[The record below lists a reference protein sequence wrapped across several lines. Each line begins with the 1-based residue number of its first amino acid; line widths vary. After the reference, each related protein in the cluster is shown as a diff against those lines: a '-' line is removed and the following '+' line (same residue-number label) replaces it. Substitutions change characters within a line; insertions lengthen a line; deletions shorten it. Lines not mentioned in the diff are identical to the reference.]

1 MIRTRRLAAVVL
13 CAGAA
18 AATMSTAAPALA
30 DSTPPPSSTALFCP
44 PDLQNGQDIVEPDG
58 SVLFCVEALG
68 AGAVVARTG
77 VFLEQ
82 VIVAPGWTWEN
93 ASGGGAR
100 HGQDAISGKVDIK
113 FTEPATGDK
122 VEVRIEPGKTEVRGG

>member
-1 MIRTRRLAAVVL
+1 MIRTRRLAAVL
-13 CAGAA
+13 CVGAA

-30 DSTPPPSSTALFCP
+30 DSTPPPAPTTLYCP
-44 PDLQNGQDIVEPDG
+44 ADLQNGQDIVEPDG

-100 HGQDAISGKVDIK
+100 HGQGAVSGKVDIK
-113 FTEPATGDK
+113 FTRPATDDK
-122 VEVRIEPGKTEVRGG
+122 VEVRIEPGKTEVTGG

>member
-1 MIRTRRLAAVVL
+1 MIRTRCLAAALSV
-13 CAGAA
+13 GAS
-18 AATMSTAAPALA
+18 AATLFTAAPALA
-30 DSTPPPSSTALFCP
+30 DSTPPPTGQVALFCP
-44 PDLQNGQDIVEPDG
+44 TDLQNGQVIREPDG

-93 ASGGGAR
+93 ASGGGGR
-100 HGQDAISGKVDIK
+100 QGSQSGKVDIK
-113 FTEPATGDK
+113 FTEPTTGDR
-122 VEVRIEPGKTEVRGG
+122 VEVRIEPGKTEVKAG